1 MPDAQLG
8 SLFFLD
14 VIVILVVSRIVGW
27 LSARFL
33 RQPQVVGEMIA
44 GVLLGPSVLGL
55 FWPHLETLL
64 FPAQARSVL
73 YVLAQFGVGLYM
85 FCVGLDF
92 RREHFVSNAKS
103 ASAVSLSGMA
113 APFLLAVLIGPWLM
127 KTPGLFTPGL
137 STVQVTLFLGAAM
150 AITAFPMLARII
162 HERGLSASPIGALA
176 LSAGAIDDAGAWTV
190 LAIVLASLGAGPMAA
205 VKAVVGGGLFAA
217 VALTLGPKL
226 LSPLGRAAAR
236 EGGVGPGLL
245 AITLALFALAAG
257 TMDSIGI
264 HAVFGGFILG
274 AAMPR
279 GQFSEA
285 VRRQVE
291 PFTTVF
297 LLPVFFTFSGL
308 NTQITMVNSVALIG
322 VTAVI
327 VVASVVAKGG
337 ACYLA
342 ARLCGESNRMA
353 LGVASLMN
361 ARGLME
367 LIIIN
372 IGLQHHIIGVTM
384 FSILTLMAIITTVIS
399 SPLFDW
405 GYGRFLGQARGEGVA
420 GGELG
425 PGVAVGAAES
435 A

>member
-1 MPDAQLG
+1 MHDAQLG

-14 VIVILVVSRIVGW
+14 VIVILVVCRVVGW

-55 FWPHLETLL
+55 LAPHVETAL
-64 FPAQARSVL
+64 FPAQARSIL

-103 ASAVSLSGMA
+103 AGAVSLSGMA
-113 APFLLAVLIGPWLM
+113 APFALAVLLAPWLTR
-127 KTPGLFTPGL
+127 TPGLFMPGVGGL
-137 STVQVTLFLGAAM
+137 QATLFLGAAM

-217 VALTLGPKL
+217 VALTIGGRL
-226 LSPLGRAAAR
+226 LAPLGRIAAR

-245 AITLALFALAAG
+245 AITLALFAMAAG
-257 TMDSIGI
+257 LMDSVGI

-279 GQFSEA
+279 GLFAES

-291 PFTTVF
+291 PFTTVL

-308 NTQITMVNSVALIG
+308 NTQLTMVNSVGLIG
-322 VTAVI
+322 VTAAI
-327 VVASVVAKGG
+327 VLASVFAKGG
-337 ACYLA
+337 ACYVA
-342 ARLCGESNRMA
+342 ARACGEDKRTAM
-353 LGVASLMN
+353 GVAALMN

-367 LIIIN
+367 LIIVN
-372 IGLQHHIIGVTM
+372 IGLQRHIIGVTM
-384 FSILTLMAIITTVIS
+384 FSILTLMAIVTTVIA

-405 GYGRFLGQARGEGVA
+405 GCGRFLGRDREEQQPDLAM
-420 GGELG
+420 
-425 PGVAVGAAES
+425 AATES

>member
-1 MPDAQLG
+1 MP
-8 SLFFLD
+8 
-14 VIVILVVSRIVGW
+14 
-27 LSARFL
+27 
-33 RQPQVVGEMIA
+33 
-44 GVLLGPSVLGL
+44 
-55 FWPHLETLL
+55 
-64 FPAQARSVL
+64 
-73 YVLAQFGVGLYM
+73 GVG
-85 FCVGLDF
+85 GLQ
-92 RREHFVSNAKS
+92 A
-103 ASAVSLSGMA
+103 
-113 APFLLAVLIGPWLM
+113 
-127 KTPGLFTPGL
+127 
-137 STVQVTLFLGAAM
+137 TLFMGAAM

-217 VALTLGPKL
+217 VALTVGPRL
-226 LSPLGRAAAR
+226 LVPLGRIAAR

-245 AITLALFALAAG
+245 AITLALFAMAAG
-257 TMDSIGI
+257 AMDSIGI

-279 GQFSEA
+279 GLFAES

-291 PFTTVF
+291 PFTTVV

-308 NTQITMVNSVALIG
+308 NTQLTMVNSLGLIG
-322 VTAVI
+322 VTAAI
-327 VVASVVAKGG
+327 VLASVFAKGG
-337 ACYLA
+337 ACYVA
-342 ARLCGESNRMA
+342 ARACGEDKRMA
-353 LGVASLMN
+353 LGVAALMN

-372 IGLQHHIIGVTM
+372 IGLQRHIIGVTM
-384 FSILTLMAIITTVIS
+384 FSILTLMAIITTVIA

-405 GYGRFLGQARGEGVA
+405 GYGRFLGRDQGEA
-420 GGELG
+420 QPDL
-425 PGVAVGAAES
+425 ALAAAES